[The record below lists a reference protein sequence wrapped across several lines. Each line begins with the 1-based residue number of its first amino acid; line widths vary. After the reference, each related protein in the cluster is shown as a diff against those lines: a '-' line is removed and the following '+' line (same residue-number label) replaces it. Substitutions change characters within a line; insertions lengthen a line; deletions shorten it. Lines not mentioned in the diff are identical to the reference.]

1 MREKLERL
9 RQVMPEDEIFILDM
23 YGRPLLSPK
32 AARRLEAMDL
42 EDMQARWDAAR
53 PEAERAAAWMLEQ
66 LGKKAA

>member
-1 MREKLERL
+1 MREKIERL
-9 RQVMPEDEIFILDM
+9 RQVMPEDEIFILDPH
-23 YGRPLLSPK
+23 GRPFLSPK

-42 EDMQARWDAAR
+42 ADMQARWDAAR